1 MELTEPFR
9 DLLRPFGLDLYDLEL
24 SGGTLNVVV
33 RASDGLD
40 VERLSEATRALSAW
54 LDENDPI
61 EGRYVLDVSSPGLER
76 RLRTPEHFASA
87 VGEVVTLRER
97 RSGETTRR
105 LQGVVRAADERS
117 VTLDDAELGPLV
129 ISLEDVERAR
139 TVFEWG
145 PAPKPTGA
153 KPSPSSSRSTPSP
166 KG

>member
-97 RSGETTRR
+97 RSGEATRR